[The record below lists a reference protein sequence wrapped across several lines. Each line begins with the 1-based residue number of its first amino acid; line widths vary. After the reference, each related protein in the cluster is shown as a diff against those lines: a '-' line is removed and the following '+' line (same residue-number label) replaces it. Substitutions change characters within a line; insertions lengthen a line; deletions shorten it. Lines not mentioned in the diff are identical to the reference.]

1 MVAQLFRL
9 RLALLTNTFRR
20 RPLQLTGMIVALLY
34 ALGLAGLVVVGFTD
48 LRATTPDIARAVL
61 TSFGSLVIVAFAVL
75 PLVFGSD
82 DPLDPR
88 RFSLFGIPATPLSV
102 AIAVAGLASIPS
114 LIVAIFALA
123 QIGVWAREPV
133 SLLFAVVG
141 AACIIAT
148 CVLAAR
154 ISSVVASSWLSSH
167 RARDS
172 TGTAL
177 VTVLVIAAPVLGLL
191 AVVDWQAYVL
201 PVVRR
206 IAAVASWTPFGSAW
220 SAPGDAA
227 LGDTGTAALKI
238 LISLA
243 FVAILALVW
252 RTLVGFVLV
261 RPQRDAVARTY
272 SGLGWFER
280 LPATP
285 LGAIAARS
293 LSYWGRDPR
302 YGVSLVVIPIIPII
316 MVIALLVAGVPGEI
330 VAWVPVPVMCLF
342 LGWTVHNDIASDS
355 SAFWAHVSASTR
367 GSDDRWGRLVP
378 ALVIGIPLAVIGS
391 LVTVWVIGDGTML
404 PGLVG
409 LSLCVLFVALGVSSV
424 ISAAFPYPAVRPG
437 DSPFAQPQAVGASS
451 AVIQSLSFV
460 TTLVLTA
467 PVVAFI
473 VLFPDLPEM
482 QLISLGGGVLLG
494 LLVLVGG
501 VYGGGR
507 VVNRRAPELLAFTL
521 QN

>member
-1 MVAQLFRL
+1 MVAQFLRL
-9 RLALLTNTFRR
+9 RLTLLANTFRR
-20 RPLQLTGMIVALLY
+20 RPLQLAGMTVALLY
-34 ALGLAGLVVVGFTD
+34 ALALAALVLVGLVN
-48 LRATTPDIARAVL
+48 LRSTTPDIARAIL
-61 TSFGSLVIVAFAVL
+61 TSFGSLVVLAFLLL

-88 RFSLFGIPATPLSV
+88 RFSLFGIRATPL
-102 AIAVAGLASIPS
+102 AGALAVAGLASIPS
-114 LIVAIFALA
+114 LIAVIFSLA
-123 QIGVWAREPV
+123 QVGVWARGP
-133 SLLFAVVG
+133 LPMLFAVLG
-141 AACIIAT
+141 AVCIVAT

-154 ISSVVASSWLSSH
+154 ISSAIASSWLSSR

-172 TGTAL
+172 SG
-177 VTVLVIAAPVLGLL
+177 TVLVLVLVLAAPVFALL
-191 AVVDWQAYVL
+191 AIVDWQAYGL

-206 IAAVASWTPFGSAW
+206 IAAVASWTPLGSAW

-227 LGDTGTAALKI
+227 LGDGGAAALKI
-238 LISLA
+238 LISVVFLA
-243 FVAILALVW
+243 VLALVW
-252 RTLVGFVLV
+252 RALVGFVLV
-261 RPQRDAVARTY
+261 RPQREVVARTY

-302 YGVSLVVIPIIPII
+302 YGVSLAVIPVIPIV
-316 MVIALLVAGVPGEI
+316 MVVALLVAGVPMAI

-378 ALVIGIPLAVIGS
+378 ALLIGVPLALIGS
-391 LVTVWVIGDGTML
+391 GVTVLLVGDVTIF
-404 PGLVG
+404 PGLLG

-451 AVIQSLSFV
+451 ARIQSLSFLLM
-460 TTLVLTA
+460 LVLIA
-467 PVVAFI
+467 PAVAFI
-473 VLFPDLPEM
+473 VLFPGLPNM
-482 QLISLGGGVLLG
+482 QLIALGGGVLLG
-494 LLVLVGG
+494 VLVLLGG

-507 VVNRRAPELLAFTL
+507 IVNRRAPELLAFTL